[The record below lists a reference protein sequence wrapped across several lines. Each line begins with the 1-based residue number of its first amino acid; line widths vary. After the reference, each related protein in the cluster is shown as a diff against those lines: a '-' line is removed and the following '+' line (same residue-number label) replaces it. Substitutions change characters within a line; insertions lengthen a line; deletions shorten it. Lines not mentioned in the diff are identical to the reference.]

1 MKSLAAN
8 GAKNQALLGVDENQ
22 TDGFLLFLSLF
33 LSLQLALYRLFL
45 PILSTRSVS
54 LSVCLCAFISFPPL
68 LSLSFSCSCSNAIS
82 AVCLSAASLVA
93 SSSSSSTGEQFEGS
107 KHTCKRLSES
117 VTQHSKITSRPK
129 SCTLLV
135 ETSCT
140 FFYQSPSEVP
150 LCSLFLS
157 LSLSYTALVQVWCPK
172 QPT

>member
-8 GAKNQALLGVDENQ
+8 GAKNQTLLGVDENQ
-22 TDGFLLFLSLF
+22 TDGFLLFLSLS
-33 LSLQLALYRLFL
+33 LSLACTV
-45 PILSTRSVS
+45 STFPPHPFHSVS
-54 LSVCLCAFISFPPL
+54 QSVCLCAFISFPPL

-129 SCTLLV
+129 SCT
-135 ETSCT
+135 
-140 FFYQSPSEVP
+140 
-150 LCSLFLS
+150 
-157 LSLSYTALVQVWCPK
+157 
-172 QPT
+172 